1 MKRILLVDD
10 DDIFNFL
17 HTRILQLSGIAL
29 EIDTVSNGKL
39 ALDYLNECSA
49 LKKPLPDAILLDLK
63 MPEMDGFAFLNSLK
77 RVVIPGLTKVK
88 IIVIT
93 SSVDLKDIQR
103 AKKMGI
109 RDYLIKPITPEKL
122 KEALKI

>member
-1 MKRILLVDD
+1 MKKILLVDD

-39 ALDYLNECSA
+39 ALDFLNESYA

-63 MPEMDGFAFLNSLK
+63 MPEMDGFAFLSSLK
-77 RVVIPGLTKVK
+77 KLSIPGLNNVKV
-88 IIVIT
+88 IVIT
-93 SSVDLKDIQR
+93 SSVDLKDIQK

-122 KEALKI
+122 KEALRI